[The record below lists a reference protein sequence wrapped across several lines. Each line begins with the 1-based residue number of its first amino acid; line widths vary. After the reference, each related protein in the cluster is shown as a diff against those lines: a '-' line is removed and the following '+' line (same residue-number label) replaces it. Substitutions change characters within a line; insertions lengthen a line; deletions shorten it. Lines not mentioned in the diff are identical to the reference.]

1 MGREFY
7 SDIKI
12 AQQHKTGVT
21 VEVKGIKEIMD
32 MFQGLPKRVN
42 KDAVWGRFWKKV
54 TVPLLTAAVSEAP
67 LLNPGSTGRVGVSM
81 NRTKGEKRDGSK
93 GLTIARGVLKN
104 SLKFYRTRASKGD
117 IHGGYIGPRVSGKFK
132 KNKGGFF
139 GAWVEYGHKN
149 RDGSMSKPND
159 FMMRAWNQKS
169 NTVLASGFTDAEKIF
184 VKAVAADVRRMR
196 KYGSLGY

>member
-42 KDAVWGRFWKKV
+42 KDAVWGKFWKKV
-54 TVPLLTAAVSEAP
+54 SVPLLEAAEKEAP
-67 LLNPGSTGRVGVSM
+67 FLNPGSTGRVGVSYPAD
-81 NRTKGEKRDGSK
+81 TE
-93 GLTIARGVLKN
+93 LTISRGTLKK

-117 IHGGYIGPRVSGKFK
+117 DIHGAYIGPRVKGKFK
-132 KNKGGFF
+132 KNKGGYF